1 GTGLGLTI
9 SRQLAQIM
17 GGDIVVESVVGEGST
32 FWVDLP
38 LEQSTAPVRVRT
50 SAPASLKGTRILIV
64 DDHPVNL
71 RALAGQLRGSGMG
84 PVEAE
89 SGARAL
95 ALRREDAGTR
105 SIALAIL
112 DMQMPQMDGEETAV
126 AIHAMAGF
134 ERLPLVLL
142 SSTGSRFATPQ
153 EMQQKGF
160 VAALVKPV
168 RAARLFSTV
177 AEVLG
182 GDSRRSSRSRPPAPI
197 AGTRARPGRRGR
209 LAEDNLVNQAVA
221 VRLLEK
227 WGCTVD
233 AVVDGV
239 AAVNAAGRRAY
250 DIILMDVQMP
260 ELDGYEATA
269 GIRAQEAKHER
280 HTPI

>member
-1 GTGLGLTI
+1 VPCNLKGDPSRLRQILVNLVGNAIKFTERGAVAIEACLGESPSAGRRLRVGVRDTGIGIPQHRRAGPFRSVTPTAGRTTPGDGRTARRYGGTGLGLTI

-71 RALAGQLRGSGMG
+71 RALAGQLRGWGMV

-95 ALRREDAGTR
+95 AVLREDAGTR
-105 SIALAIL
+105 AVALAIL

-177 AEVLG
+177 AEVL
-182 GDSRRSSRSRPPAPI
+182 
-197 AGTRARPGRRGR
+197 
-209 LAEDNLVNQAVA
+209 
-221 VRLLEK
+221 
-227 WGCTVD
+227 
-233 AVVDGV
+233 
-239 AAVNAAGRRAY
+239 
-250 DIILMDVQMP
+250 
-260 ELDGYEATA
+260 
-269 GIRAQEAKHER
+269 
-280 HTPI
+280 